1 MGQCLYYGT
10 PPVAKCKLLLLD
22 SDIIIK
28 KLFLYY
34 TLRWGEIKKKM
45 LVWLSIWKNI
55 LKKDRKTM
63 KLRYRTIKMVMLL
76 D

>member
-1 MGQCLYYGT
+1 MQTVTIGQWYYHQKIIFVLHLKMGWN
-10 PPVAKCKLLLLD
+10 K
-22 SDIIIK
+22 
-28 KLFLYY
+28 
-34 TLRWGEIKKKM
+34 KKKM